1 MKTILTLLMMTLV
14 AVAAPAFADAESERA
29 NLARLVGEI
38 DYLSR
43 TVEVYR
49 ADAPRNDQ
57 YEFDY
62 QTLSHDLSAIRQG
75 IVEYIKRDLSL
86 ARDIP
91 PLHTEYVIRGQE

>member
-1 MKTILTLLMMTLV
+1 MKTILTLLMMTLT
-14 AVAAPAFADAESERA
+14 AFTAPAFADAESERA

-43 TVEVYR
+43 SLEIYH

-57 YEFDY
+57 YAFDY
-62 QTLSHDLSAIRQG
+62 LTLSRDLLAIRQG
-75 IVEYIKRDLSL
+75 IVEYIKGDLSL

-91 PLHTEYVIRGQE
+91 PLHTEYVISDQE